1 MTQAPHSDE
10 TLYETIALV
19 RRYGSIGAASEASGI
34 NRKTLQGRVRNA
46 RKRFPGCLPEGIS
59 TAGWAAS
66 TEKPR
71 IRVKAPSSV
80 EISALRGEIGGPL
93 LPLMARPP
101 EGFIV
106 RRNSAQYD
114 AAGNLQRQWIESGQG
129 TTDGYEVPAGH
140 VVKGESALLGPN
152 GNVLARWV
160 KTKEDAGGAGLVDA
174 LRDAFAEYD
183 GAAPVIPAPA
193 NASDDLTVIYPIP
206 DLHFG
211 MRAWGEETG
220 ANWDVDI
227 AAREAVLAIDT
238 LVAQSLPSSHA
249 IIILLG
255 DTLHAND
262 EKAITPGSGHRLDV
276 DGRYH
281 GVYLKCAKLVIDLV
295 SRVAAR
301 HARVSLIVLP
311 GNHDSDAAMTLSVA
325 MSLFY
330 SANERVS
337 VYEKP
342 GVFWYERFGSCL
354 FGANHG
360 HTVKTAE
367 RMAMAMA
374 SDRPNDWCETKHR
387 SIWSGHL
394 HHEVMKEVPGVR
406 VETLTSPA
414 ARDAWNHTSGFRSSR
429 ALSAITFHRER
440 GEIGRHRVVVGG

>member
-1 MTQAPHSDE
+1 MPTAPISDQLLHD
-10 TLYETIALV
+10 TVALV
-19 RRYGSIGAASEASGI
+19 RHHGSIGAAERATGI
-34 NRKTLQGRVRNA
+34 PRQTLQHRVKTA
-46 RKRFPGCLPEGIS
+46 RQRFPGCLPPATS
-59 TAGWAAS
+59 NARKPWAA
-66 TEKPR
+66 EKPR
-71 IRVKAPSSV
+71 VRVKA
-80 EISALRGEIGGPL
+80 ISAEAQDAMRGLTGGP
-93 LPLMARPP
+93 PIPYVATPP
-101 EGFIV
+101 DGFVI

-114 AAGNLQRQWIESGQG
+114 ASGNLQRQWIESGQG
-129 TTDGYEVPAGH
+129 TTDGYEIPAGH
-140 VVKGESALLGPN
+140 VVKGESALLGPA
-152 GNVLARWV
+152 GNVLARWI
-160 KTKEDAGGAGLVDA
+160 KTKEDAGAFLVDA

-193 NASDDLTVIYPIP
+193 IASDDLTVVYPIP

-211 MRAWGEETG
+211 MRAWGDETG
-220 ANWDVDI
+220 SNWDVDI
-227 AAREAVLAIDT
+227 AAREAILAIDT

-262 EKAITPGSGHRLDV
+262 EKAITPGSGHHLDV

-301 HARVSLIVLP
+301 HARVTLVVLP

-330 SANERVS
+330 SANDRVS
-337 VYEKP
+337 VYQKP
-342 GVFWYERFGSCL
+342 GVFWYERFGSNL

-374 SDRPNDWCETKHR
+374 SDRPNDWGETKHR

-414 ARDAWNHTSGFRSSR
+414 ARDAWNHASGFRSAR